1 MIQLMLIG
9 TAHVIDLSL
18 PLERHMRNF
27 NPDLV
32 ALELDKQRWY
42 ALKSESKV
50 SQGPFYLRLLAKFQ
64 RYLSNAFGSSPGAEM
79 IVATDVANSLNSKL
93 AFIDKPILDTIQGA
107 WKGMPW
113 NEFFKMIID
122 GLISFVG
129 GGDANIQRSMQ
140 TGDFTTELDQ
150 FAAEYPS
157 LKRELIDKRDYF
169 MAMNIIKLFRTQR
182 CQKMVAIVGEGHI
195 DGIAKKLND
204 LKPKIVRL
212 SDLLSEKGNSISFS
226 IEIQNS

>member
-1 MIQLMLIG
+1 MLIG

-18 PLERHMRNF
+18 PLERNMRIF
-27 NPDLV
+27 DPDLV

-42 ALKSESKV
+42 ALKSRSKDL
-50 SQGPFYLRLLAKFQ
+50 QGLFYLKILARVQ
-64 RYLSNAFGSSPGAEM
+64 RYLGDSFGSSPGAEM
-79 IVATDVANSLNSKL
+79 VVATNVANSLNSKL
-93 AFIDKPILDTIQGA
+93 AFIDKPILDTIREA

-129 GGDANIQRSMQ
+129 GVDVNVQISIR
-140 TGDFTTELDQ
+140 TGDFTTELEQ
-150 FAAEYPS
+150 FATEYPS
-157 LKRELIDKRDYF
+157 LKRELIDKRDHY
-169 MAMNIIKLFRTQR
+169 MAMNIVKLFRTQK
-182 CQKMVAIVGEGHI
+182 CEKIVAIVGEGHI